1 MQPLIEPSE
10 LKGIL
15 TLSFCHWMTSLRMV
29 GWEKRLFPH
38 SLKQLRGDE
47 MPVIRVRPCW
57 EEKRNSYG
65 IQKMFFLWAKLTYKL
80 KAKTKTAHW
89 ELNFVQLMC
98 NYSNKQ
104 EWISS
109 FYRWSFWSF
118 WSFCRCYY
126 LFLNLVVINR
136 CAVDSVIGMQVKKK
150 IKQII
155 PIWTCLP
162 PSHSK
167 ILQNTRICFSCYYL

>member
-1 MQPLIEPSE
+1 MQPLIEPSG

-47 MPVIRVRPCW
+47 MPVIRVCPCW

-80 KAKTKTAHW
+80 KAKTITAHC

-109 FYRWSFWSF
+109 FYRRSF
-118 WSFCRCYY
+118 WSFCRCYR
-126 LFLNLVVINR
+126 LFLSLVVINR
-136 CAVDSVIGMQVKKK
+136 CAVDSVIRMQFKKK
-150 IKQII
+150 IK
-155 PIWTCLP
+155 TNH
-162 PSHSK
+162 SHMNLLTS
-167 ILQNTRICFSCYYL
+167 LSL